1 MEASAKLLVYVQAI
15 PRALPSGVRKF
26 SDLSRSEFV
35 LTHSSKT
42 LLANARKLFPLG
54 EIASAGYHAI
64 LREALARGADKAI
77 SLPLCDDPLDQAKSF
92 PTGDL
97 YSHILVGETI
107 DGPFSGASLC
117 GALAALRK
125 MDLSVIDRS
134 SGSEAAHR
142 NGIFLVRDEGHPNNI
157 DIRKIGHSLKQ
168 TFAVSEVR
176 GNSSLEKGE
185 LDSRREIID
194 TDLAKEIAASFSRRL
209 RRLVIQ

>member
-1 MEASAKLLVYVQAI
+1 METSAKLLVYVQAV
-15 PRALPSGVRKF
+15 PKTLPSGVRKF

-42 LLANARKLFPLG
+42 LLANARKLFPLR

-77 SLPLCDDPLDQAKSF
+77 SLPLCDDPLDQAKSL

-97 YSHILVGETI
+97 YSHILVGENP

-134 SGSEAAHR
+134 SGSEAVHR
-142 NGIFLVRDEGHPNNI
+142 TGIFLVRDEGPPNNI
-157 DIRKIGHSLKQ
+157 DIRRIGYSLKQ
-168 TFAVSEVR
+168 TFVVSQVR

-185 LDSRREIID
+185 DSKREVIGAD
-194 TDLAKEIAASFSRRL
+194 SAQEIAASFSRRL
-209 RRLVIQ
+209 RRLAIQ